1 MINPI
6 AACVLGA
13 ALAGVCRAEPGPC
26 AVEPADRPAQGA
38 PATSRG
44 AGGPAC
50 PNCVI
55 EMHLYLDNEFTA
67 LHLGSAPQVALDV
80 IDRANELL
88 SASQSMGGLEL
99 RLVDTYGTEF
109 AGPHPWASSSN
120 AATLLTNFAGWAQS
134 DEPIPG
140 PGRDIVILLTGIDL
154 DGGVLGLAFQ
164 SSICGPEAIGVV
176 SVLDDNTE
184 FNANVL
190 AHNIG
195 HILGATH
202 DGVGNTCDVSG
213 NIMSPGLNPEN
224 IPATFSSCSIEEV
237 NMRIEAGGDC
247 LAPYPCGVA
256 DLAPPIG
263 ALDFSDVVAFLGAF
277 GAMDAQGDLAAPF
290 GVFDFSDVSAFL
302 VVFGAGCP

>member
-1 MINPI
+1 MISPI
-6 AACVLGA
+6 AACVLGFS
-13 ALAGVCRAEPGPC
+13 LAGVCRAEPNAC
-26 AVEPADRPAQGA
+26 ALEPTNRDVSAA
-38 PATSRG
+38 PRG
-44 AGGPAC
+44 ASGPAC

-55 EMHLYLDNEFTA
+55 EMHVYLDNEFTA
-67 LHLGSAPQVALDV
+67 LHAAGGPQVARDV

-88 SASQSMGGLEL
+88 SAPQSMGGLEL

-134 DEPIPG
+134 DQPIPE
-140 PGRDIVILLTGIDL
+140 PGRDIVILLSGIDL

-176 SVLDDNTE
+176 SVLDNNTE

-190 AHNIG
+190 AHQIG
-195 HILGATH
+195 HILGAVH
-202 DGVGNTCDVSG
+202 DGVSNTCDLTG
-213 NIMSPGLNPEN
+213 NIMSPGLSAAS
-224 IPATFSSCSIEEV
+224 IPTTFSDCTIDEV
-237 NMRIEAGGDC
+237 NTRIEAGGDC

-263 ALDFSDVVAFLGAF
+263 VLDFSDVTAFLGAF
-277 GAMDAQGDLAAPF
+277 GAMDAPADLAAPF

-302 VVFGAGCP
+302 VSFGAGCESL